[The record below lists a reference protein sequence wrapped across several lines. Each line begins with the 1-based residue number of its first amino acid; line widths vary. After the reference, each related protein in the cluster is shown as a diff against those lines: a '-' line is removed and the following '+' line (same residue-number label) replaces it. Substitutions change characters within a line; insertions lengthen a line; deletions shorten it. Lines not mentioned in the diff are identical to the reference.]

1 MTLEKEKTCF
11 KASMML
17 REPEE
22 GEASNRTMVVR
33 RRKVDSLIFLRV
45 FLLSAILTV
54 CRTKRVRGKNFAKGS
69 QRVGERKIRANKNLT
84 AQ

>member
-1 MTLEKEKTCF
+1 MKKREKTSF
-11 KASMML
+11 RASMMC

-33 RRKVDSLIFLRV
+33 RRKVDSFIFLRV
-45 FLLSAILTV
+45 FLLCAILTV
-54 CRTKRVRGKNFAKGS
+54 CHTKKRARGKNFAKDS